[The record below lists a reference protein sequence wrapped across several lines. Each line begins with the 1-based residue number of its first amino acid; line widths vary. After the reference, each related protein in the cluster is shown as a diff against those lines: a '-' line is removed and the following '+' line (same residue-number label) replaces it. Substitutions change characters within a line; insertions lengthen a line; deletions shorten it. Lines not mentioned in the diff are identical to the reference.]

1 MFDDNSMSPFMSVTT
16 TPSRRRF
23 FRLAAATATGIASV
37 PGIAFALPG
46 QPRRSEAAQ
55 RALGSRAFR
64 ELVPRRELPE
74 LRARLLANEN
84 PYGPGPAARA
94 AAADAIAMGNR
105 YQHATADLLRA
116 EIAEFEGVPEEY
128 VMITPG
134 SSDALEKAAVVHFQ
148 YGGNIVAADPAYMSI
163 IVAARGLGATW
174 KEVPT
179 TRDWQHDLPAMRA
192 AVDGETK
199 LIYVC
204 NPNNPTGTLTDPGT
218 LHAFC
223 DAATDDTPPVFV
235 DEAYLEFLPDRTG
248 ATMVPH
254 VLAGRNVMVAKTF
267 SKIHGMAGLR
277 VGYLLAH
284 PDKLAQI
291 DQISR
296 ANMGLCRT
304 SLEAARAS
312 LADTAFQDMSRE
324 RIAAAR
330 EQTRRGLEDLGFTPL
345 DSHASFM
352 LFPIAM
358 PGEQMLDGMFER
370 GIGVRAFEIHG
381 EPHCRVSMGTPE
393 EMELFLAAA
402 GEVMVG

>member
-1 MFDDNSMSPFMSVTT
+1 MLAPTAS
-16 TPSRRRF
+16 SRRRF
-23 FRLAAATATGIASV
+23 LRLAAASATGLAAV
-37 PGIAFALPG
+37 PGAALALPG
-46 QPRRSEAAQ
+46 QPRRSVAAQ
-55 RALGSRAFR
+55 RALGPRAFR
-64 ELVPRRELPE
+64 EVSGTRRELPE

-84 PYGPGPAARA
+84 PYGPGPAARTA
-94 AAADAIAMGNR
+94 AAESVAMGNR
-105 YQHATADLLRA
+105 YQHETAALLRA
-116 EIAEFEGVPEEY
+116 EIAALEGVPEEY

-148 YGGNIVAADPAYMSI
+148 HGGNIVAADPAYMSI
-163 IVAARGLGATW
+163 VVAARGLGATW

-179 TRDWQHDLPAMRA
+179 TGDWQHDLPAMRA

-204 NPNNPTGTLTDPGT
+204 NPNNPTGTLTDAGA

-223 DAATDDTPPVFV
+223 DAATGDTPPVFV
-235 DEAYLEFLPDRTG
+235 DEAYLEFLPERAG
-248 ATMVPH
+248 MTMVPH
-254 VLAGRNVMVAKTF
+254 ILAGRNVLVARTF

-284 PDKLAQI
+284 PDKLAEI
-291 DQISR
+291 DKISR

-312 LADTAFQDMSRE
+312 LVDEAFQDATRE

-330 EQTRRGLEDLGFTPL
+330 AQTREGLAALGFAPL
-345 DSHASFM
+345 PSVASFM
-352 LFPIAM
+352 LFPIDM

-381 EPHCRVSMGTPE
+381 EPYCRVSMGTPE
-393 EMELFLAAA
+393 EMDLFLAAA